1 MHTRACRSPCLGGAG
16 CAQGKRG
23 PTHAHSATCLS
34 APVSV
39 ACSWQGHLPLSRG
52 TVHLLL
58 CMRSPP
64 APEPMHASAR
74 RSSWRRATSRCWA
87 WGEHRPGGGLPTPT
101 HPQKSPAR
109 AHGRSQ
115 EVRSASGVPSGKL
128 TYRAAQAR
136 ASAQPGAQ
144 VLHLCACAHHRHG
157 ATAMQAG
164 ASRAPK
170 AQPARSEHLP
180 QHAVQGAAPG
190 GRGGAQHADPE
201 VLACC
206 AAGRAHA
213 SQPVHQQR
221 RRPAARQPGQP
232 AVGVPAPPIAGVSV
246 VAWGMLPQQG
256 CMGG

>member
-34 APVSV
+34 APVSGLLV
-39 ACSWQGHLPLSRG
+39 A
-52 TVHLLL
+52 
-58 CMRSPP
+58 RSPP
-64 APEPMHASAR
+64 PQPGHCAPAALHALTTRSRTNARLSEEEQLAQGYQPVLGLGGASAR
-74 RSSWRRATSRCWA
+74 GWAAYPYTPPKKSGEGPWSQSGGALGIGRAKWQA
-87 WGEHRPGGGLPTPT
+87 YL
-101 HPQKSPAR
+101 
-109 AHGRSQ
+109 
-115 EVRSASGVPSGKL
+115 
-128 TYRAAQAR
+128 RAAQAR

-144 VLHLCACAHHRHG
+144 ILHLCACAHHRHG

-201 VLACC
+201 VLACY